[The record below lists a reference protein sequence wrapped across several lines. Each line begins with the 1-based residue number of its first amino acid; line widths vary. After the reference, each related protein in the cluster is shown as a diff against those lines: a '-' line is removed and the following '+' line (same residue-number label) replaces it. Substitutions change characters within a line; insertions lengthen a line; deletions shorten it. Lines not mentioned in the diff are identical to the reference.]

1 MTIAELRTEQYNDLK
16 TKIDAI
22 YQAKETGQM
31 NDIVSGLLEPM
42 LDKFEW
48 EACVIKKELEA
59 YGFSVEEQV

>member
-1 MTIAELRTEQYNDLK
+1 MTTAKMRTEQYNDLK

-48 EACVIKKELEA
+48 EASVIKKELKD

>member
-1 MTIAELRTEQYNDLK
+1 MRTEQYNDLNA
-16 TKIDAI
+16 KIEAI

-48 EACVIKKELEA
+48 EASVIKKELEA
-59 YGFSVEEQV
+59 YGFSVEKKV

>member
-1 MTIAELRTEQYNDLK
+1 
-16 TKIDAI
+16 
-22 YQAKETGQM
+22 M

-59 YGFSVEEQV
+59 YGFSVE